1 MFRGLTRP
9 GKSPACVFFEVLR
22 SSYTRDTP
30 LQTLLSG
37 SRAEPCPRGLLPSC
51 GWVYWE
57 VLCRAS
63 VTAPEPR
70 RETARWLE
78 ALSWLFLAVAAPSS
92 SSALISSF
100 RMLSNTS
107 SAALSFP
114 LLPLLFCFGRQNAQR
129 LFTVSYS
136 FFFCWQGHF
145 TAAIIIGEQS
155 REYAAFFTV
164 FMHTTA
170 PLNAT
175 APVHLH
181 SNRGVPTAANQKAH
195 LPFSSRLY
203 MHIYPSTFACRATPC
218 RLSC

>member
-9 GKSPACVFFEVLR
+9 GKSPTCVFFEVLR

-114 LLPLLFCFGRQNAQR
+114 LLPLLFCFGRQNAKR

-136 FFFCWQGHF
+136 FFFAG
-145 TAAIIIGEQS
+145 
-155 REYAAFFTV
+155 
-164 FMHTTA
+164 
-170 PLNAT
+170 
-175 APVHLH
+175 
-181 SNRGVPTAANQKAH
+181 RGTSLRPSSLVNEAVNTP
-195 LPFSSRLY
+195 PFSLFSGIPP
-203 MHIYPSTFACRATPC
+203 HH
-218 RLSC
+218 